1 MSEFNSYA
9 VLGAGLVGNAF
20 ITALLTTKPNAS
32 IVILSRSATKSST
45 LPAEIANNPH
55 IKTVVVDYSS
65 VSSVSTA
72 LKEHAIEVVVDTVQ
86 IYDEAFDNPLAD
98 AAKEAGTLKLFV
110 PSEFGFVSENATM
123 YPLNTKG
130 ATQEHVKSIGLP
142 FVVINLTRSWAS
154 FISSGDVVFSA
165 TAVVDI
171 AGFLVHLLT
180 KYPCSKLEFT
190 TYRIQGSRLTLKEAA
205 AKFKLPIVFASSVPV
220 PDEDDR
226 NRRTLLQNVIE
237 SGKASVGWD
246 HAKEEDSDSLA
257 GSGNAAWEGHV
268 WKTVKEVHNL

>member
-142 FVVINLTRSWAS
+142 FVVINVGLFIDFIPFVAYAELGKFHIVWRRSILRNRCGGHCRLPRPPAYQVPLLQARVHDLPHPGLS
-154 FISSGDVVFSA
+154 PYTQRSGCQVQV
-165 TAVVDI
+165 
-171 AGFLVHLLT
+171 
-180 KYPCSKLEFT
+180 
-190 TYRIQGSRLTLKEAA
+190 TYRVR
-205 AKFKLPIVFASSVPV
+205 
-220 PDEDDR
+220 
-226 NRRTLLQNVIE
+226 
-237 SGKASVGWD
+237 
-246 HAKEEDSDSLA
+246 
-257 GSGNAAWEGHV
+257 
-268 WKTVKEVHNL
+268 